1 MSMFDAEGQA
11 TDILSDEALFG
22 ADDEMDKPQEAE
34 TEQEAEENL
43 PTEEGPAD
51 EQTSEDQ
58 GEAETAEQAPEGQAQ
73 AAGEEN
79 KNARSEMDELR
90 RWNTRTSMQNA
101 ELRQQVAQLQAQLN
115 QMQAGFQQPAENFG
129 DGGKMFVQQ
138 LLEKGDAALMPVI
151 ERIAEQKAKTMMQ
164 PILEE
169 RANAQI
175 NRSVE
180 KTIADFSADWA
191 QLKDPNMKAQAVTK
205 MFELSAMS
213 GNADAW
219 KTSPDY
225 MMFQACRALWGMP
238 RVVDKNAI
246 EAARKAERDNIAKEQ
261 KENKAGLTANV
272 AANRGESQQKS
283 EADLIFDELFGAAG
297 NGSIFK

>member
-22 ADDEMDKPQEAE
+22 AEGEMDKPQEAE
-34 TEQEAEENL
+34 TEPVMEEDLPAEES
-43 PTEEGPAD
+43 PAD
-51 EQTSEDQ
+51 EQTSDAQ
-58 GEAETAEQAPEGQAQ
+58 SEAETAEQAPEGQAQ
-73 AAGEEN
+73 TAGEEN
-79 KNARSEMDELR
+79 KNKRNEMDELR

-115 QMQAGFQQPAENFG
+115 QMQAGFQQPAENSG

-164 PILEE
+164 PILTE
-169 RANAQI
+169 RENAQI

-180 KTIADFSADWA
+180 KAISEFSADWA
-191 QLKDPNMKAQAVTK
+191 QLNDPGMKAQAVRK
-205 MFELSAMS
+205 MFELSMVS

-219 KTSPDY
+219 KTAPDY
-225 MMFQACRALWGMP
+225 MMFQACRSLWGMP
-238 RVVDKNAI
+238 RVVDKTAI
-246 EAARKAERDNIAKEQ
+246 EAARKAERESIAKAQ
-261 KENKAGLTANV
+261 KENKAGLAANV
-272 AANRGESQQKS
+272 AANRSEDAPKS
-283 EADLIFDELFGAAG
+283 DEDRILEEIFGVHAG
-297 NGSIFK
+297 GTMFK